1 MKLTKF
7 CMTFGMAVAVV
18 FGAQIARAQDPV
30 SAIGSGVEGAA
41 KGVGGAV
48 DNVAQGAGKG
58 VTDVLDH
65 VTGNKTVA
73 PVAPAPVAPAPVVHH
88 HHHHHH
94 HH

>member
-1 MKLTKF
+1 MKIEKF
-7 CMTFGMAVAVV
+7 CLIIGLALGFVASS
-18 FGAQIARAQDPV
+18 GIARAENPV
-30 SAIGSGVEGAA
+30 TAVGAGVEGVT

-65 VTGNKTVA
+65 VTGNKTAVPSTA
-73 PVAPAPVAPAPVVHH
+73 PAPAPVYHH

-94 HH
+94 YHH